1 MRKFNRAKDKLIKMI
16 PKNLHYLLMRNKNRR
31 LKIIK
36 KRKIVKELCQM
47 ISKKL
52 NKVFLRKK

>member
-1 MRKFNRAKDKLIKMI
+1 MRKFNRVKDKVIKMI
-16 PKNLHYLLMRNKNRR
+16 PKSNHYLLMRNKNRR

-36 KRKIVKELCQM
+36 KKKIAKELCQM

-52 NKVFLRKK
+52 NKVFLKKK

>member
-1 MRKFNRAKDKLIKMI
+1 MRKFNRVKDKVIKMI
-16 PKNLHYLLMRNKNRR
+16 PKSLHYQSMRNKNRR

-36 KRKIVKELCQM
+36 KRKIVKELYQM